1 MSTFTIRLNKANGEE
16 LDTVI
21 VSQEI
26 DIDNVITFSYS
37 SDTDS
42 KKTKKFIMVGDK
54 LFVENG
60 SANVMFVYQFILG
73 VHNSITAILQSDTS
87 ITDISKEY
95 FEYKRIFLEPIKQG
109 LKAFNTAMFDIFN
122 RELTKFNQDYDK
134 CHQLKTKKMKGK
146 IWSSG
151 TVASFE
157 NKEKLCCRTC
167 KDFTKKLMKCA
178 RCFTEYYCSSE
189 CQKSDWKRHKVE
201 CNRLTA

>member
-60 SANVMFVYQFILG
+60 SANVMSVYHYILG
-73 VHNSITAILQSDTS
+73 VHNSITAILQNDSSLTN
-87 ITDISKEY
+87 ISEQY
-95 FEYKRIFLEPIKQG
+95 FEYKRIFLAPIKQG
-109 LKAFNTAMFDIFN
+109 LKTFNPAMYEIFVS
-122 RELTKFNQDYDK
+122 EETKFNEDYDK
-134 CHQLKTKKMKGK
+134 CHKLKQKKMKGK

-151 TVASFE
+151 TVASFD
-157 NKEKLCCRTC
+157 NKEKICCRTC
-167 KDFTKKLMKCA
+167 QDITKKLMKCA